1 MSGEATII
9 PGIIGA
15 AVIGAALIPI
25 LVGGAMIAGTV
36 LAVKGLAT
44 AGKGAVGAAK
54 IAHAESVRRRINST
68 YSKAAGLLAETADI
82 QNDISA
88 AMAQASNSVCEE
100 YTKAVGGLNEAFS
113 TKPDTSAFVECYE
126 KSRRA
131 FSADFDESLSAVERK
146 FALPMEAALNKTVS
160 QLEKERAEVLSS
172 IEAIKGDIAARDE
185 KSRAVAGE
193 IINKAKTVIGEFCES
208 HKGNSHAADYSVALT
223 KALNTAVDRYNSGQ
237 YETAI
242 IDAYDTYS
250 KCVTTV
256 ESLLAE
262 DTKTEFLY
270 ERCMAAVSELE
281 QHLDSTHFADYE
293 FTDTADGEPV
303 TYTNLDMTPYYFGA
317 REAVR
322 QQLEQ
327 IKAKLSSKD
336 KFGFTPEELTD
347 LITAADDLNIQY
359 VKNTAT
365 AFERLHNYLE
375 RMQYADII
383 SAAYEELGFEEVE
396 PDEAASPLESLAVKM
411 VEPSTGEVVMIY
423 LNLTEDEQSH
433 VSTGIDIL
441 SHCETLNAS
450 TEQRRNEQREK
461 ICSAIM
467 NSDFGKRKGIVA
479 SQKCKGGTI
488 GKNGF

>member
-185 KSRAVAGE
+185 KAGLSRE
-193 IINKAKTVIGEFCES
+193 K
-208 HKGNSHAADYSVALT
+208 
-223 KALNTAVDRYNSGQ
+223 
-237 YETAI
+237 
-242 IDAYDTYS
+242 
-250 KCVTTV
+250 
-256 ESLLAE
+256 SLIKPKRLSA
-262 DTKTEFLY
+262 
-270 ERCMAAVSELE
+270 S
-281 QHLDSTHFADYE
+281 S
-293 FTDTADGEPV
+293 
-303 TYTNLDMTPYYFGA
+303 A
-317 REAVR
+317 RATR
-322 QQLEQ
+322 
-327 IKAKLSSKD
+327 A
-336 KFGFTPEELTD
+336 
-347 LITAADDLNIQY
+347 
-359 VKNTAT
+359 TAT
-365 AFERLHNYLE
+365 LR
-375 RMQYADII
+375 II
-383 SAAYEELGFEEVE
+383 
-396 PDEAASPLESLAVKM
+396 PW
-411 VEPSTGEVVMIY
+411 
-423 LNLTEDEQSH
+423 
-433 VSTGIDIL
+433 
-441 SHCETLNAS
+441 
-450 TEQRRNEQREK
+450 R
-461 ICSAIM
+461 
-467 NSDFGKRKGIVA
+467 
-479 SQKCKGGTI
+479 
-488 GKNGF
+488 